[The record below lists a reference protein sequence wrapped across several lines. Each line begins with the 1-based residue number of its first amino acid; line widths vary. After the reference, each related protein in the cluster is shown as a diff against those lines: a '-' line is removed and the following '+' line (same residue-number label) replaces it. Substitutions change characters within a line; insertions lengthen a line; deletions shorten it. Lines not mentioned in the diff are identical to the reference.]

1 MKIQRKILVVHI
13 VKQVVREVTH
23 LFKTVDQSSEEL
35 IVRNVF
41 DNKRIKLKRLFS
53 LAGRWR
59 ETINPVLVIFRVGT
73 IIALLDVDYERDV
86 VGKQQQVGYQVVQ
99 QIKI

>member
-53 LAGRWR
+53 LAGR
-59 ETINPVLVIFRVGT
+59 
-73 IIALLDVDYERDV
+73 
-86 VGKQQQVGYQVVQ
+86 
-99 QIKI
+99 